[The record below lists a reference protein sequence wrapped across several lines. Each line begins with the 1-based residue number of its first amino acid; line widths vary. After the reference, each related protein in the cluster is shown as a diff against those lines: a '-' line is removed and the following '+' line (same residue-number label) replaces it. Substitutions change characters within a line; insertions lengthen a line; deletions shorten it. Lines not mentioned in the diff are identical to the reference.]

1 MLTYQSSLNNKPPVS
16 DEYRA
21 RALTGLRA
29 PSPFTAYTQTHGD
42 VYRGLGAENAVDFDI
57 AATKANTDYQM
68 KQQDAQ
74 RQLALQGLQQMATA
88 QQNEQDLTNNRLQMM
103 YGTVG
108 DLLKGLF
115 N

>member
-1 MLTYQSSLNNKPPVS
+1 MLTYKSSLQNKPPVS
-16 DEYRA
+16 DEFRSS
-21 RALTGLRA
+21 ALAGLRA
-29 PSPFTAYTQTHGD
+29 GSPYTYTQTHGD
-42 VYRGLGAENAVDFDI
+42 VYKSLGQENAVDFDI

-115 N
+115 T